1 MSPVPP
7 TDEGR
12 VDRLR
17 AIAEGVVRRLG
28 GLPAV
33 RTLLAV
39 LTVYD
44 RAGGGLTAAGL
55 AYTSLMALL
64 PLLLLMVSIIGFIV
78 DDEAT
83 REALVT
89 IVAETVPPL
98 EEFAR
103 TALRQVANN
112 AVPSGVVAV
121 VGLLW
126 GSSRFYSALDL
137 SFSRIFH
144 GQRQRNEIIRTLR
157 GVILTGLLVAMP
169 FVALLAGTLVGTV
182 LGFLAPTEVANS
194 IWHLLTPLG
203 TAGMYVIAMLAVF
216 RFVPPERVAHRAY
229 LVPAILVGVVL
240 AAFTQLFAIIGPL
253 LTRMAS
259 IYGTFVAFFA
269 VLAWLSISYNVLL
282 VGASWVRVRALATA
296 HPGAAHADPAEP
308 GRARKAV
315 SG

>member
-1 MSPVPP
+1 MSLAPP
-7 TDEGR
+7 EDEGR

-17 AIAEGVVRRLG
+17 ALAEGVVRRLG

-55 AYTSLMALL
+55 AYTSLIALL
-64 PLLLLMVSIIGFIV
+64 PLLLLMVSLIGFVV
-78 DDEAT
+78 DDETT

-89 IVAETVPPL
+89 IVAEAVPPL

-112 AVPSGVVAV
+112 AVPTGVVAV
-121 VGLLW
+121 LGLLW
-126 GSSRFYSALDL
+126 GSSRFYAALDL
-137 SFSRIFH
+137 TFSRIFH
-144 GQRQRNEIIRTLR
+144 GLRQRNEIVRTVR

-169 FVALLAGTLVGTV
+169 FVALLASTLVGSV
-182 LGFLAPTEVANS
+182 LDFLAPTDVANG
-194 IWHLLTPLG
+194 IWHVLTPLG
-203 TAGMYVIAMLAVF
+203 TTAMYVIAMLAVF
-216 RFVPPERVAHRAY
+216 RFVPPERVAGRAY
-229 LVPAILVGVVL
+229 LLPALLVGVVL
-240 AAFTQLFAIIGPL
+240 AAFTQLFAIIGPM
-253 LTRMAS
+253 LTRMAA

-269 VLAWLSISYNVLL
+269 VLAWLSISFNVLL

-296 HPGAAHADPAEP
+296 HPGAARADPAEP
-308 GRARKAV
+308 GRSRKAPTD
-315 SG
+315 

>member
-1 MSPVPP
+1 M
-7 TDEGR
+7 R
-12 VDRLR
+12 VV
-17 AIAEGVVRRLG
+17 AEGVVRRLG

-39 LTVYD
+39 FTVYD

-64 PLLLLMVSIIGFIV
+64 PLLLLMVSIIGFLI

-112 AVPSGVVAV
+112 AVPTGLIAV

-126 GSSRFYSALDL
+126 GSSRFYAALDL
-137 SFSRIFH
+137 AFSRIFH
-144 GQRQRNEIIRTLR
+144 GRRQRNEIVRTLR

-169 FVALLAGTLVGTV
+169 FVALLAGTMVGT
-182 LGFLAPTEVANS
+182 LLDFLAPADVANT

-203 TAGMYVIAMLAVF
+203 TVGGYVIAMVAVF
-216 RFVPPERVAHRAY
+216 RFVPPDRVARSAY
-229 LVPAILVGVVL
+229 LLPAVLVGVLL

-253 LTRMAS
+253 LTRMAA

-308 GRARKAV
+308 GRTHKSQAR
-315 SG
+315 ST